1 MDLSRRQSLQL
12 LLALSA
18 ALAAPGVAACGADRR
33 PGGERRGAGDLEL
46 ASSEV
51 ERSPGSAA
59 AIPDAVGSVGGLAA
73 GLYGALAAKPGNLV
87 FSPYSVAVAL
97 AMTLNGARG
106 RTAAEMRDVLST
118 TDTRRLDEGLDAL
131 TLHLEGLAG
140 PTKRVDG
147 SKATIALDAANALF
161 GQRRTAWE
169 EPFLDDL
176 ARYYGAGMRLVDY
189 ETATEAAR
197 TLIND
202 WTAEQTHDRIPE
214 IVPAGILSNLTR
226 LVLVNAIYLKAPWE
240 TPFDLSTTTDRPF
253 HTDAG
258 PRAVPTMTAG
268 LDLAGYARGDGWE
281 AVRLPYAGGSL
292 AMTVVLPAE
301 GALERVSAAVAGGA
315 LPGVLGA
322 PRPMPVQLSLPRWTF
337 RTEAPLGDVLTALG
351 MPTAFDPER
360 ADFGAMTRQE
370 QLFIAAVLHEG
381 FIAVDEEGTEAAAA
395 TAVVMDTTSVPVY
408 REVVVDRPFL
418 FVVHDV
424 EHLTPLFVGR
434 VSDPTV

>member
-1 MDLSRRQSLQL
+1 MRL
-12 LLALSA
+12 LTALGAFA
-18 ALAAPGVAACGADRR
+18 ALTACGADRG
-33 PGGERRGAGDLEL
+33 PDGAPRSGGDLEL
-46 ASSEV
+46 ASSEIA
-51 ERSPGSAA
+51 RSPGSAA
-59 AIPDAVGSVGGLAA
+59 AIPDAVASVSGLAA
-73 GLYGALAAKPGNLV
+73 GLYGALAREPGNLA

-106 RTAAEMRDVLST
+106 LTASEMRDVLST
-118 TDTRRLDEGLDAL
+118 ADTHRLDAGLDAL

-147 SKATIALDAANALF
+147 SKATVALDAANALF
-161 GQRRTAWE
+161 GQRGTAWE

-176 ARYYGAGMRLVDY
+176 ARYFGAGMRLVDY
-189 ETATEAAR
+189 ATATEAAR

-202 WTAEQTHDRIPE
+202 WTAGQTHDRVPE
-214 IVPAGILSNLTR
+214 IVPAGILSDLTR

-240 TPFDLSTTTDRPF
+240 TPFDPDTTADRPF
-253 HTDAG
+253 HADAG
-258 PRAVPTMTAG
+258 TRDVPTMTAG

-292 AMTVVLPAE
+292 AMTVVLPDG
-301 GALERVSAAVAGGA
+301 GALERVSAAVADGA
-315 LPGVLGA
+315 LSSLLGA
-322 PRPMPVQLSLPRWTF
+322 PRPTPVQLSLPKWKF
-337 RTEAPLGDVLTALG
+337 RTQAPLGDVLIALG

-360 ADFGAMTRQE
+360 ADFTGMTRQE
-370 QLFIAAVLHEG
+370 RLFIAAVLHEG

-408 REVVVDRPFL
+408 QQVVVDRPFL

>member
-1 MDLSRRQSLQL
+1 MRL
-12 LLALSA
+12 LTALGAFA
-18 ALAAPGVAACGADRR
+18 ALTACGADRR
-33 PGGERRGAGDLEL
+33 PDGAPPGDGELRL

-51 ERSPGSAA
+51 ERSPGSVA
-59 AIPDAVGSVGGLAA
+59 AIPDAVASVGALAA
-73 GLYGALAAKPGNLV
+73 GLYGALAREPGNLV

-106 RTAAEMRDVLST
+106 RTASEMRDVLSAA
-118 TDTRRLDEGLDAL
+118 DTHRLDEGLDAL

-140 PTKRVDG
+140 PTRRVDG
-147 SKATIALDAANALF
+147 SKATVALDAANALF
-161 GQRRTAWE
+161 GQRGTAWE

-176 ARYYGAGMRLVDY
+176 ARYFGAGMRLVDY
-189 ETATEAAR
+189 ATATEAAR

-202 WTAEQTHDRIPE
+202 WTAEQTHDRIAE
-214 IVPAGILSNLTR
+214 IVPAGILSDLTR
-226 LVLVNAIYLKAPWE
+226 LVLVNAVYLRAPWE
-240 TPFDLSTTTDRPF
+240 TPFDPTSTQDRPF
-253 HTDAG
+253 RTDTG
-258 PRAVPTMTAG
+258 TRDVPTMTAG
-268 LDLAGYARGDGWE
+268 LDFSGYARGEGWE

-292 AMTVVLPAE
+292 AMTIVLPAE
-301 GALERVSAAVAGGA
+301 GELERVSAAVAGGA
-315 LPGVLGA
+315 LPSMLGA
-322 PRPMPVQLSLPRWTF
+322 PRPMPVQLSLPKWKF

-370 QLFIAAVLHEG
+370 RLFVAAVLHEG

-395 TAVVMDTTSVPVY
+395 TAVVMDTTSAPLY

-424 EHLTPLFVGR
+424 EYLAPLFVGR
-434 VSDPTV
+434 VSDPTA